1 MIENEIAKDIVNVC
15 YEIHRELGPGLFES
29 VYEEILY
36 GILSDM
42 GYDVKRQYPI
52 PVIFRGKNYN
62 LGFRADLI
70 INDSVLIELKS
81 IEKLNPVHH
90 KQTITYVKLLGVKL
104 GLLINFN
111 VDYIRNGIKRIVN
124 NL

>member
-42 GYDVKRQYPI
+42 VYYVFRQYPI

-90 KQTITYVKLLGVKL
+90 KVTNTAKVSHPDQPGQFPGNTTLSIP
-104 GLLINFN
+104 
-111 VDYIRNGIKRIVN
+111 
-124 NL
+124 